1 MTKIKC
7 LVVAIALLWMGTLL
21 AQDLPCDVYIRS
33 AKIYLN
39 RTQPDYESA
48 LKNLEAGY
56 KKCYDDPVLHELLGR
71 VYADQ
76 DKLDKMTEEFKIAR
90 EKGSLSSEDIRK
102 VIESKWVSEFQEG
115 TKDLDQAD
123 KAKVDTIRTKA
134 HKLAVQ
140 HFDNCIRLDSSRYQP
155 YVNAA
160 AIRIDLNELE
170 KADTLLSKAY
180 QLIFPGLNQVL
191 NYSIDVTNVKS
202 PDKVKE
208 IWQKIE
214 STAGQKETYVKLADT
229 YSKKGEKERST
240 EGWDLITHVAVSAL
254 LSQTKQTELAKT
266 VLDKGSDLLSKQLN
280 VVLNYGINLYNLQ
293 KYDQAIELFQQ
304 AAKIDPNNRDALVNL
319 ASLYGQKGD
328 KEKSMQMWDLLIE
341 KGMGDKDVYYNRG
354 LLYLVDAQEVT
365 KQISALEDSAAKNP
379 KNESLKRELDNSKTK
394 KNEIL
399 KKAQSDFN
407 QSVQL
412 DSLDVEALYHLG
424 FVYLLESDWNQAQTS
439 LEKVKSLKPDHKDA
453 WEALVIVYTRQ
464 GMIDK
469 AKEADAKS
477 RNL

>member
-7 LVVAIALLWMGTLL
+7 LVVATALLWMGTLL

-56 KKCYDDPVLHELLGR
+56 KKCYDDPILHELLGR

-76 DKLDKMTEEFKIAR
+76 NRIDKMIEEFRIAK

-102 VIESKWVSEFQEG
+102 VMESKWVSEFQEG

-123 KAKVDTIRTKA
+123 KATVDSTRTKA
-134 HKLAVQ
+134 HKLAVR
-140 HFDNCIRLDSSRYQP
+140 HFENCIRLDSSRYQP

-160 AIRIDLNELE
+160 AIRIDLIELE

-180 QLIFPGLNQVL
+180 QLIFPGLNQAL
-191 NYSIDVTNVKS
+191 NYGLDITNVKN
-202 PDKVKE
+202 PDKVQE
-208 IWQKIE
+208 VWQKIE
-214 STAGQKETYVKLADT
+214 SSAGQKETYVKLADT
-229 YSKKGEKERST
+229 YSKKSDKERST
-240 EGWDLITHVAVSAL
+240 EGWDLITHLAVSSL
-254 LSQTKQTELAKT
+254 LSQAKQTELAKT
-266 VLDKGSDLLSKQLN
+266 LSDKGSDLLSKQLN

-304 AAKIDPNNRDALVNL
+304 AAKIGPNNRDALVNL

-328 KEKSMQMWDLLIE
+328 KEKSMQMWEVLIE
-341 KGMGDKDVYYNRG
+341 KKMADKDVFYNRG
-354 LLYLVDAQEVT
+354 LMFLIDAQTVNR
-365 KQISALEDSAAKNP
+365 QISALEDSAAKYP
-379 KNESLKRELDNSKTK
+379 KNESFKRELDNSKTK

-399 KKAQSDFN
+399 KKAQNDFN

-424 FVYLLESDWNQAQTS
+424 FVFLLESDWDQAQTN

-453 WEALVIVYTRQ
+453 LEALVIVYTKK
-464 GMIDK
+464 GMIEK
-469 AKEADAKS
+469 AKEADSQLK
-477 RNL
+477 NL

>member
-56 KKCYDDPVLHELLGR
+56 KKCYDDPILHELLGR

-76 DKLDKMTEEFKIAR
+76 NKIDKMIEEFRIAR

-123 KAKVDTIRTKA
+123 KATVDTVRTKA

-170 KADTLLSKAY
+170 KADTLLARAY
-180 QLIFPGLNQVL
+180 QLIFPGLNQAI
-191 NYSIDVTNVKS
+191 NYGLDVSKVKN
-202 PDKVKE
+202 PDQAKE

-214 STAGQKETYVKLADT
+214 STPGQKETYVKLADT

-240 EGWDLITHVAVSAL
+240 EGWDVITHLAVSAL
-254 LSQTKQTELAKT
+254 LSQAKQTKLADT
-266 VLDKGSDLLSKQLN
+266 VLAKGSDLLSKQLN

-304 AAKIDPNNRDALVNL
+304 AAKIDPKNRDALVNL

-365 KQISALEDSAAKNP
+365 KQISSLEDSLSKGS
-379 KNESLKRELDNSKTK
+379 KNETLKKELADSKAK
-394 KNEIL
+394 KEGIL
-399 KKAQSDFN
+399 KKAEQDFAK
-407 QSVQL
+407 SAEL
-412 DSLDVEALYHLG
+412 DSQDVEALYHLG
-424 FVYLLESDWNQAQTS
+424 FVFLLEGDWNDSMAK
-439 LEKVKSLKPDHKDA
+439 LEKVTRLKADHKDA
-453 WEALVIVYTRQ
+453 WEALIIVYTKQ